1 MRQEDSVKSLATFAV
16 RTTAFAAAT
25 FVFFSP
31 HSSAQDAS
39 QPGTQ
44 QGTTTAAP
52 ADTAGAVRDLQN
64 QVRQLHEMVEEM
76 RAENAQSRSEMQ
88 KLRQDL
94 QATRALL
101 EGSGPAGA
109 PASWPVV
116 ASAAPAESTSPA
128 MASGDARAATPQAH
142 PQANP
147 ALEDRV
153 QKLED
158 TAALLGS
165 KIDEQYQTKV
175 ESASKYRARL
185 HGIVL
190 MNAFHTVG
198 NPDNLDL
205 PTFAQQ
211 VPNGFESASSGAT
224 LRQSEIGLEAF
235 GPNVGG
241 AKTSADVQLDF
252 AGGFPNTGNGVNFG
266 IVRLQTANIR
276 FDWEHTSIVAG
287 QDSLFISPLTPTSFA
302 SLAIPTFAFAGNLWG
317 WTPQLRVEQRFSL
330 SDEQTVSVQAGIIDN
345 LDWHFP
351 SQSNPFLR
359 TPQAGEMTGQPAYA
373 VRTAWSR
380 PVNGHPLTFG
390 AAGYY
395 GRQAWTWSRY
405 TDSWAGMLDWEMP
418 LPGRFGISGEFYR
431 GRGIGGLGGA
441 AGQSAVFG
449 GNGMQSI
456 PSNPVR
462 ALDAI
467 GGWAQLKF
475 RLAPKVELNGVVA
488 DDNAFAGDV
497 RGFAFNG
504 NSNFASII
512 GRNQG
517 ALANVIFRPRS
528 DLLLAAEFRRLH
540 TFPVYSSS
548 SIANQVNLSVGILF

>member
-1 MRQEDSVKSLATFAV
+1 MKSLATFAV

-25 FVFFSP
+25 VVFFSP
-31 HSSAQDAS
+31 HSRAQDAS
-39 QPGTQ
+39 Q
-44 QGTTTAAP
+44 QGTTMIAAAATP
-52 ADTAGAVRDLQN
+52 ADTAGAVHDLQD
-64 QVRQLHEMVEEM
+64 QVRQLHAMVEEM

-101 EGSGPAGA
+101 EGPGLTGAQASG
-109 PASWPVV
+109 PVV
-116 ASAAPAESTSPA
+116 AGAAPTESTPPA
-128 MASGDARAATPQAH
+128 MASDDASAATAQSA
-142 PQANP
+142 P

-211 VPNGFESASSGAT
+211 VPTGFESASSGAT
-224 LRQSEIGLEAF
+224 LRQSEIGLEVF
-235 GPNVGG
+235 GPKLAG

-252 AGGFPNTGNGVNFG
+252 SGGFPNTGNGVNFG
-266 IVRLQTANIR
+266 LVRLQTANVR

-287 QDSLFISPLTPTSFA
+287 QDSLFISPLAPTSFA

-330 SDEQTVSVQAGIIDN
+330 ANEQTVSVQAGVIDN

-351 SQSNPFLR
+351 SQTNPFLR
-359 TPQAGEMTGQPAYA
+359 TPQAGEMSGQPAYA

-380 PVNGHPLTFG
+380 PVSGHPLSLG
-390 AAGYY
+390 ASGYY
-395 GRQAWTWSRY
+395 GRQSWTWSRY
-405 TDSWAGMLDWEMP
+405 TDSWAGMLDWEIP
-418 LPGRFGISGEFYR
+418 VPGRFGLSGEFYR

-441 AGQSAVFG
+441 VGQSVVFG
-449 GNGMQSI
+449 GDGRQST
-456 PSNPVR
+456 PDSPVR

-475 RLAPKVELNGVVA
+475 RLTPKVELNGVIS
-488 DDNAFAGDV
+488 DDNAYAGDV
-497 RGFAFNG
+497 RGFALDG